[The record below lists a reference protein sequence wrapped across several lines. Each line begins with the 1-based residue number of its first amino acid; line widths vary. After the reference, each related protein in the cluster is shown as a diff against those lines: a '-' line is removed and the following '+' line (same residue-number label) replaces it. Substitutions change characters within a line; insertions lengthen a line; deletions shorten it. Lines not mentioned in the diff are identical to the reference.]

1 MARLHEWLVAQREQH
16 LPKSPMGQAI
26 GYALGQWPSL
36 QVFLENPAVPID
48 NNASERAL
56 RIVALGRKNFLFVGN
71 DVAGQNLAVL
81 LSLVRSCEA
90 VGVNPQAYLADMLMR
105 VQDWPAA
112 KVAELLPEGW
122 AAA

>member
-1 MARLHEWLVAQREQH
+1 MA
-16 LPKSPMGQAI
+16 QAI
-26 GYALGQWPSL
+26 AYALAQWPAL
-36 QVFLENPAVPID
+36 QVFLDNPAVPID

-71 DVAGQNLAVL
+71 DIAGQNLSVL

-90 VGVNPQAYLADMLMR
+90 AGVNPQTYLADVLMR

-112 KVAELLPEGW
+112 RVAELLPEKCVG
-122 AAA
+122 AA

>member
-1 MARLHEWLVAQREQH
+1 MAAGEALCQCGDRWAVT
-16 LPKSPMGQAI
+16 
-26 GYALGQWPSL
+26 LGQWPAL

-56 RIVALGRKNFLFVGN
+56 RIVALGRKSFLLVGN

-81 LSLVRSCEA
+81 MSLVRTCEA
-90 VGVNPQAYLADMLMR
+90 VGVNPQENLADVLMR

-112 KVAELLPEGW
+112 RVEELLPEKW
-122 AAA
+122 NAA

>member
-1 MARLHEWLVAQREQH
+1 
-16 LPKSPMGQAI
+16 MGQAI
-26 GYALGQWPSL
+26 RYGLGQWPAM

-56 RIVALGRKNFLFVGN
+56 RIVALGRKNFLFVGH

-81 LSLVRSCEA
+81 LSLVRSCETI
-90 VGVNPQAYLADMLMR
+90 GVNPQAYLTDVLMR

-112 KVAELLPEGW
+112 RVEELLPENCLAS
-122 AAA
+122 AA